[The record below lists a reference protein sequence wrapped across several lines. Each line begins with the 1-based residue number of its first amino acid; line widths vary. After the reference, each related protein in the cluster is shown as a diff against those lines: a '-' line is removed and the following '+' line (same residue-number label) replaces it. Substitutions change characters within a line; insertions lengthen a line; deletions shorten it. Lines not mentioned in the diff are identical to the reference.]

1 MADDRDLERRAVE
14 ELLSE
19 AARART
25 RAETM
30 GPAGWVKC
38 PLRSTNKRFLLN
50 TLRTTTLQR
59 RPAGR
64 TELHQSEAGGPRPSD
79 RTSSS
84 DYRRGRSRSPVRT
97 LPPNQNPP
105 SSKHAHRQ
113 SDHRDRQSDHSDR
126 QTHRQSNHGDKH
138 RQSNHGDGH
147 TQRQSDHGDRQ
158 THTDRVKTSN
168 THRTAESPT
177 SWKTHK

>member
-19 AARART
+19 ATRARI

-64 TELHQSEAGGPRPSD
+64 TEPQQSQAGGPRPSD

-84 DYRRGRSRSPVRT
+84 NYRRGCSRSPIRT
-97 LPPNQNPP
+97 LPPDQSPP

-113 SDHRDRQSDHSDR
+113 SDHRDR

-138 RQSNHGDGH
+138 RQSNHGDGCTH
-147 TQRQSDHGDRQ
+147 RQSDHSDRH
-158 THTDRVKTSN
+158 THTDRVKTSTN